1 MMTDEAQKPLKKEN
15 VGLILLSYL
24 FVFGCI
30 YFAGNYLVD
39 KSSEATD
46 KMKQNVGVADEQ
58 AITGTQKL
66 LSDTKP
72 STLSP
77 HH

>member
-1 MMTDEAQKPLKKEN
+1 MADEAQKPLKKEN

-24 FVFGCI
+24 FAFGCI
-30 YFAGNYLVD
+30 YCAGNYFVD
-39 KSSEATD
+39 KSSEASV
-46 KMKQNVGVADEQ
+46 KMKQNAVDAEHVIAD
-58 AITGTQKL
+58 TQKL

>member
-1 MMTDEAQKPLKKEN
+1 MMTDEAQKPLRKEN

-24 FVFGCI
+24 FVFCCI

-46 KMKQNVGVADEQ
+46 KMKQNVGAAEQ
-58 AITGTQKL
+58 VITDAQKL

>member
-1 MMTDEAQKPLKKEN
+1 
-15 VGLILLSYL
+15 
-24 FVFGCI
+24 VFCCI

-46 KMKQNVGVADEQ
+46 KMKQNVGVAEQ
-58 AITGTQKL
+58 VIKDTQNL

>member
-39 KSSEATD
+39 KSSEATVT
-46 KMKQNVGVADEQ
+46 MRQNVVAAEQ
-58 AITGTQKL
+58 VITDTQKL
-66 LSDTKP
+66 LGDTEP

>member
-46 KMKQNVGVADEQ
+46 NMEQNVGVAQ
-58 AITGTQKL
+58 QVITDTQKL
-66 LSDTKP
+66 FSDTKP